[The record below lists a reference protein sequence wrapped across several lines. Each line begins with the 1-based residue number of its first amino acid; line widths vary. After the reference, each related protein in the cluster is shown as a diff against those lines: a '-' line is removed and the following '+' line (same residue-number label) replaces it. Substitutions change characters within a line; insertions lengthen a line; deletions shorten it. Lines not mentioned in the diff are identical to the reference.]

1 MSDRTK
7 LYNRGVMIAATVF
20 GVGYTPLMPGTT
32 VSVVGV
38 LLFIICN
45 RMPVFYAL
53 LTLLISVLAF
63 MVSGI
68 AENIFGEKDCK
79 RIVIDDLA
87 GMMIALV
94 FIPFDVKFII
104 IGFFLFRMFDMI
116 KVPPANRIENYHGS
130 LGVVGDDLIAG
141 IYANLFLQLTR
152 FFT

>member
-1 MSDRTK
+1 
-7 LYNRGVMIAATVF
+7 MIAATVF